1 MDGQTDK
8 LVVLARGLGTR
19 MRRAD
24 RAAAL
29 DERQAAVA
37 DTGVKALMPMGRPFL
52 DYVLSA
58 AADAGFRCACLVV
71 GPEHEAVRDYYTREA
86 RPRRLGIE
94 FAVQPE
100 PKGTADAVL
109 AAEACAG
116 AEEFAVINSD
126 NYYPP
131 DALRELRAETGSA
144 VALFEHD
151 CMVREGNVPPER
163 LRQFAVGKID
173 AEGFLADIIEKPDAA
188 TLAGLPRPLRLS
200 MNCWRFTPAIF
211 KAARAI
217 GPSTRGE
224 YEIPD
229 AVRYAI
235 RELGERFRVLR
246 VRAAVLDLSTR
257 QDVAAVAARLA
268 GTEVEL

>member
-1 MDGQTDK
+1 MPGQTDK

-29 DERQAAVA
+29 DDRQAAVA
-37 DTGVKALMPMGRPFL
+37 DTGVKALIPVGRPFL

-58 AADAGFRCACLVV
+58 AGDAGFRRACLVV
-71 GPEHEAVRDYYTREA
+71 GPEHREVRDYYTREA
-86 RPRRLGIE
+86 RPRHLGIE
-94 FAVQPE
+94 FAVQLK

-109 AAEACAG
+109 AAEAFAG
-116 AEEFAVINSD
+116 DDEFAVVNSD
-126 NYYPP
+126 NYYPA
-131 DALRELRAETGSA
+131 DALRELRAATGSA

-151 CMVREGNVPPER
+151 CMVREGDVPPER
-163 LRQFAVGKID
+163 LRQFAVGRID
-173 AEGFLADIIEKPDAA
+173 AEGFLADIIEKPDEA
-188 TLAGLPRPLRLS
+188 TLGALPRPLWLS

-211 KAARAI
+211 AAARAI
-217 GPSTRGE
+217 GPSPRGE

-229 AVRYAI
+229 AVRFAMS
-235 RELGERFRVLR
+235 ELRERFRVLR

-257 QDVAAVAARLA
+257 QDVSAVAARLA
-268 GTEVEL
+268 GMGVEL

>member
-1 MDGQTDK
+1 MTRETDK

-24 RAAAL
+24 GAAGL

-37 DTGVKALMPMGRPFL
+37 ETGVKALMPIGRPFL
-52 DYVLSA
+52 DHVLSA
-58 AADAGFRCACLVV
+58 AADAGFRRVCLVV

-86 RPRRLGIE
+86 MPRRLRIE

-109 AAEACAG
+109 AAEAFAG
-116 AEEFAVINSD
+116 DDEFAAINSD
-126 NYYPP
+126 NYYPA
-131 DALRELRAETGSA
+131 DALAGLRAEAGAA

-151 CMVREGNVPPER
+151 CMLREGNVPPER

-173 AEGFLADIIEKPDAA
+173 ADGFLADILEKPDEA
-188 TLAGLPRPLRLS
+188 TLAALPRPLRLS
-200 MNCWRFTPAIF
+200 MNCWRFTRAIF
-211 KAARAI
+211 AAARAI
-217 GPSTRGE
+217 GPSSRGE

-229 AVRYAI
+229 AVRFAMG
-235 RELGERFRVLR
+235 ELGERFHVLR
-246 VRAAVLDLSTR
+246 VRGAVLDLSTR
-257 QDVAAVAARLA
+257 QDVTAVAARLA
-268 GTEVEL
+268 GMEVEL